1 LSNVDEGVIKGLTV
15 RIDRDLCVGFGD
27 CIDLAPEVFDFD
39 EDGVAFI
46 KEAVDCDQIDQDTF
60 LEACSACPV
69 DAITV
74 LNAGGEQLAP

>member
-1 LSNVDEGVIKGLTV
+1 
-15 RIDRDLCVGFGD
+15 
-27 CIDLAPEVFDFD
+27 LAPEVFDFD

-46 KEAVDCDQIDQDTF
+46 KEAVDCDQIDQETF